1 MPEKYE
7 YGIDF
12 ARVDAIDIHT
22 HVEVDSHGH
31 RFTDDELSAAT
42 QQYFKL
48 GPERTLTVDALAEH
62 YRERN
67 TAAVVFTA
75 AAQSATGPPPTRAKN
90 WSRGPRAT
98 TTS

>member
-1 MPEKYE
+1 MYE

-31 RFTDDELSAAT
+31 RATDDELSAAT

-48 GPERTLTVDALAEH
+48 GSSVGFTVDALAEH
-62 YRERN
+62 YRGRN
-67 TAAVVFTA
+67 IAAVVFTIDA
-75 AAQSATGPPPTRAKN
+75 DLD
-90 WSRGPRAT
+90 
-98 TTS
+98 TTSPVLGLISRSMSAYAVP